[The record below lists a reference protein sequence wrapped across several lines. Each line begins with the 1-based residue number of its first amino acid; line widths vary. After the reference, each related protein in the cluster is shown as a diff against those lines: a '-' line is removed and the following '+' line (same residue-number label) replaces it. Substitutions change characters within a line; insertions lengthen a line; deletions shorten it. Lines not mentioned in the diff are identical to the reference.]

1 MFSGTEPWILVTS
14 TPSVSSSMIHIPNIL
29 RPSNSPVFATWS
41 KLYIGASTR
50 SLRRGRRSKIT
61 YHFFTRQPSDGA
73 QLPPSAMVRAGMGW
87 DNRRH
92 PPLHLA
98 PPSPAGLFHASS
110 LDVQQHV
117 DRRDEF
123 GAGLPVVGHDA
134 LDGAGLHRVAYL
146 EGDAATQP
154 RDLSKKPLADVAPRV
169 LVRAMQDDPHS
180 IGQTDADARATRLP
194 NLTRTGVASPA

>member
-14 TPSVSSSMIHIPNIL
+14 TSSVSSSMIHIPNIL

-98 PPSPAGLFHASS
+98 PPSPAGLFHASVS
-110 LDVQQHV
+110 TSSSTWTVGMSSELGCELSGTMRSTVPACTVSPTLKAMPCCPVSTVFPRAHSHCGWNMN
-117 DRRDEF
+117 F
-123 GAGLPVVGHDA
+123 FLSGAK
-134 LDGAGLHRVAYL
+134 R
-146 EGDAATQP
+146 
-154 RDLSKKPLADVAPRV
+154 
-169 LVRAMQDDPHS
+169 LVPFQ
-180 IGQTDADARATRLP
+180 
-194 NLTRTGVASPA
+194 